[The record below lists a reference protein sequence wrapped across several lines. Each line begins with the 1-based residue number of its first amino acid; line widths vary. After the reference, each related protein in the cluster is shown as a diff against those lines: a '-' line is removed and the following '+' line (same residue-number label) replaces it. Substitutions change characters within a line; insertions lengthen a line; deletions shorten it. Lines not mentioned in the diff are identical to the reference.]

1 MPTAIRS
8 VKINLSSENKTE
20 ELAIKISKKLNLGD
34 IVFLY
39 GDIGAGKTTFVRYL
53 INFLEKEN
61 KIKLSEITSP
71 TFSILNEYEIKDIKI
86 RHYDLFRIKNSEE
99 IKNIGM
105 FENTENFLTFVEW
118 PEKIKKKIGNNYNLF
133 FKYNFKSEK
142 RFLEFR
148 NKKKGHIFNVK
159 NKP

>member
-1 MPTAIRS
+1 MHIATS
-8 VKINLSSENKTE
+8 GSKID
-20 ELAIKISKKLNLGD
+20 ISKESLTAKFAKKFSKVLKHGD

-53 INFLEKEN
+53 INSLEKEK

-86 RHYDLFRIKNSEE
+86 RHYDLFRIKNSQE

-105 FENTENFLTFVEW
+105 FENSQNFLTFIEFSISTSTFFLTFR
-118 PEKIKKKIGNNYNLF
+118 PKILLTFLTFITKFLKF
-133 FKYNFKSEK
+133 FIFK
-142 RFLEFR
+142 L
-148 NKKKGHIFNVK
+148 IL
-159 NKP
+159 